1 MAIILSVANQKGGVG
16 KTTTAVNLSAALKT
30 IKKRVLLVDI
40 DPQGNATMGCGI
52 DKYRLKNSVCELLL
66 GECSIE
72 DAITHSDKT
81 KIDVIPA
88 NTDLITAEIA
98 LIKNKHSEYILKEA
112 LAQVDDQYDY
122 VIIDCPPSLNM
133 LTINAFTA
141 SKGIIIPMQCE
152 YYALEGLS
160 ALIQTIEK
168 IQLTTNPNLKITGLV
183 RTMYDTRN
191 NLSNE
196 VSVQLQ
202 QYFAQKVF
210 KTIIPRNVKLAEAP
224 SFGQAAIN
232 YARSSKGAI
241 SYVSLASE
249 VIRKTKILLN

>member
-1 MAIILSVANQKGGVG
+1 MAVVLSVANQKGGVG
-16 KTTTAVNLSAALKT
+16 KTTTAVNLSAALKA
-30 IKKRVLLVDI
+30 IKKQVLLIDI

-52 DKYRLKNSVCELLL
+52 DKYNLEYSICELLL
-66 GECSIE
+66 DECE
-72 DAITHSDKT
+72 HQQAIMYAEGVD
-81 KIDVIPA
+81 IDVIGS
-88 NTDLITAEIA
+88 NTDLVAAEVE
-98 LIKNKHSEYILKEA
+98 LLRHDGSEYKLKNIIEKFF
-112 LAQVDDQYDY
+112 DKYDY
-122 VIIDCPPSLNM
+122 IIIDCPPSLNM

-141 SKGIIIPMQCE
+141 SNGIIIPMQCE

-168 IQLTTNPNLKITGLV
+168 IQNTTNPDFDITGIV
-183 RTMYDTRN
+183 RTMFDTRN

-196 VSVQLQ
+196 VSIQLL
-202 QYFAQKVF
+202 QYFSHKVF

-241 SYVSLASE
+241 AYISLASE
-249 VIRKTKILLN
+249 VLRKTQIN

>member
-1 MAIILSVANQKGGVG
+1 MAVILSVANQKGGVG

-30 IKKRVLLVDI
+30 VKKRVLLIDI
-40 DPQGNATMGCGI
+40 DPQGNTTMGCGI
-52 DKYRLKNSVCELLL
+52 DKNNLKNSTCELLL

-72 DAITHSDKT
+72 KAITHSDAVE
-81 KIDVIPA
+81 IDVIPA
-88 NTDLITAEIA
+88 NINLIAAEVS
-98 LIKNKHSEYILKEA
+98 LLKGEHLEYQLKNA
-112 LAQVDDQYDY
+112 LAKIDKQYDY
-122 VIIDCPPSLNM
+122 IIIDCPPSLNM

-141 SKGIIIPMQCE
+141 SKGIVIPVQCE

-168 IQLTTNPNLKITGLV
+168 IKATTNPDLEITGLI
-183 RTMYDTRN
+183 RTMYDARN

-202 QYFAQKVF
+202 QYFSGKVF

-224 SFGQAAIN
+224 SFGQSAIN

-241 SYVSLASE
+241 SYISLASE
-249 VIRKTKILLN
+249 VVRKTTIN

>member
-1 MAIILSVANQKGGVG
+1 MATILSIANQKGGVG

-30 IKKRVLLVDI
+30 IKKRVLLIDI
-40 DPQGNATMGCGI
+40 DPQGNATMGCGV
-52 DKYRLKNSVCELLL
+52 DKYNLSNSTCELLL

-72 DAITHSDKT
+72 EAITHSDSAG
-81 KIDVIPA
+81 IDVIPA
-88 NTDLITAEIA
+88 NTDLIAAEIA
-98 LIKNKHSEYILKEA
+98 LLKNEHSEYKLKEA
-112 LAQVDDQYDY
+112 IAKINDQYDY
-122 VIIDCPPSLNM
+122 IIIDCPPSLNM

-141 SKGIIIPMQCE
+141 SNGIIIPMQCE

-160 ALIQTIEK
+160 ALMQTITK
-168 IQLTTNPNLKITGLV
+168 IQETTNPDLEITGLV

-202 QYFAQKVF
+202 QYFSQKVF

-224 SFGQAAIN
+224 SFGQAVIN
-232 YARSSKGAI
+232 YARSSKGSI
-241 SYVSLASE
+241 SYISLASE
-249 VIRKTKILLN
+249 VIRKTNGK

>member
-1 MAIILSVANQKGGVG
+1 MAVILSVANQKGGVG
-16 KTTTAVNLSAALKT
+16 KTTTAVNLSAALKA
-30 IKKRVLLVDI
+30 IKKRVLLIDI
-40 DPQGNATMGCGI
+40 DPQGNATMGCGV
-52 DKYRLKNSVCELLL
+52 DKYNLENSICELLL
-66 GECSIE
+66 DECSI
-72 DAITHSDKT
+72 DKAT
-81 KIDVIPA
+81 VYAQNVEIDVLPS
-88 NTDLITAEIA
+88 NTDLIAAEVA
-98 LIKNKHSEYILKEA
+98 LLKQNHSEYKLKDA
-112 LAQVDDQYDY
+112 LKKVDQQYDFI
-122 VIIDCPPSLNM
+122 VIDCPPSLNM

-160 ALIQTIEK
+160 ALVQTIEK
-168 IQLTTNPNLKITGLV
+168 IQSTTNPELDITGII
-183 RTMYDTRN
+183 RTMFDTRN

-196 VSVQLQ
+196 VSIQLL
-202 QYFAQKVF
+202 QYFSHKVF

-249 VIRKTKILLN
+249 VIRKTSIN

>member
-1 MAIILSVANQKGGVG
+1 MAVILSVANQKGGVG
-16 KTTTAVNLSAALKT
+16 KTTTAVNLSAALKA
-30 IKKRVLLVDI
+30 IKKRVLLIDI
-40 DPQGNATMGCGI
+40 DPQGNATMGCGV
-52 DKYRLKNSVCELLL
+52 DKYNLENSICELLL
-66 GECSIE
+66 DECSI
-72 DAITHSDKT
+72 DKAT
-81 KIDVIPA
+81 VYAENVEIDVLPS
-88 NTDLITAEIA
+88 NTDLIAAEVA
-98 LIKNKHSEYILKEA
+98 LLKQSNSEYKLKDA
-112 LAQVDDQYDY
+112 LKKVDSQYDFI
-122 VIIDCPPSLNM
+122 VIDCPPSLNM

-160 ALIQTIEK
+160 ALVQTIEK
-168 IQLTTNPNLKITGLV
+168 IQSTTNPELDITGII
-183 RTMYDTRN
+183 RTMFDTRN

-196 VSVQLQ
+196 VSIQLL
-202 QYFAQKVF
+202 QYFSHKVF

-249 VIRKTKILLN
+249 VIRKTSIN